1 MGKLIKYL
9 SPILIAIAVALVAW
23 CVFTTPEEA
32 TVENATAV
40 GSMLM
45 WGYAIAGAAI
55 VIAVLAAI
63 WDMIQK
69 PDGIKGTIFAGVAIV
84 AIIAGAYFIAN
95 GHDYQILDIGN
106 QTNFERGETVI
117 ADTSILVAYVA
128 GAGAILSAIY
138 SAVSDALK

>member
-23 CVFTTPEEA
+23 CVFTTPEDA

-69 PDGIKGTIFAGVAIV
+69 PDGIKGTIFVGVAIV

-106 QTNFERGETVI
+106 QTNFARFDTVI
-117 ADTSILVAYVA
+117 AAASILVAYVA

>member
-1 MGKLIKYL
+1 
-9 SPILIAIAVALVAW
+9 
-23 CVFTTPEEA
+23 
-32 TVENATAV
+32 
-40 GSMLM
+40 M

-69 PDGIKGTIFAGVAIV
+69 PDGIKGTIFVGVAIV

-117 ADTSILVAYVA
+117 ADTSIMVAYVA

-138 SAVSDALK
+138 SAISDALK

>member
-23 CVFTTPEEA
+23 CVFTTPEDA

-55 VIAVLAAI
+55 VIAVLTAI

-69 PDGIKGTIFAGVAIV
+69 PDGIKGTILAGVAIV

-106 QTNFERGETVI
+106 QTNFERFDTVI
-117 ADTSILVAYVA
+117 ADASILVAYVA

-138 SAVSDALK
+138 SAISDALK

>member
-69 PDGIKGTIFAGVAIV
+69 PDGIKGTIFVGVAIV

-138 SAVSDALK
+138 SAISDALK

>member
-23 CVFTTPEEA
+23 CVFTTPEDA

-138 SAVSDALK
+138 SAISDALK

>member
-23 CVFTTPEEA
+23 CVFTTPEDA

-117 ADTSILVAYVA
+117 ADASILVAYVA

-138 SAVSDALK
+138 SAISDALK

>member
-23 CVFTTPEEA
+23 CVFTTPEDA

-69 PDGIKGTIFAGVAIV
+69 PEGIKGTIFAGVAIV

-106 QTNFERGETVI
+106 QTNFARFDTVI
-117 ADTSILVAYVA
+117 ADASILVAYVA

-138 SAVSDALK
+138 SAISDALK

>member
-69 PDGIKGTIFAGVAIV
+69 PDGIKGTILAGVAIV

-106 QTNFERGETVI
+106 QTNFERFDTVI
-117 ADTSILVAYVA
+117 ADASILVAYVA

-138 SAVSDALK
+138 SAISDALK

>member
-23 CVFTTPEEA
+23 CVFTTPEDA

-69 PDGIKGTIFAGVAIV
+69 PDGIKGTIFAGVAII

-106 QTNFERGETVI
+106 QTNFARFDTVI
-117 ADTSILVAYVA
+117 ADASILVAYVA

>member
-23 CVFTTPEEA
+23 CVFTTPEDA

-95 GHDYQILDIGN
+95 GHDFQILDIGS

-138 SAVSDALK
+138 SAISDALK

>member
-23 CVFTTPEEA
+23 CVFTTPEEP
-32 TVENATAV
+32 TVQDATAV

-69 PDGIKGTIFAGVAIV
+69 PDGIKGTIFVGVAIV
-84 AIIAGAYFIAN
+84 AIIAGAFFVSHTKLPIYFLIFTK
-95 GHDYQILDIGN
+95 I
-106 QTNFERGETVI
+106 
-117 ADTSILVAYVA
+117 S
-128 GAGAILSAIY
+128 S
-138 SAVSDALK
+138 

>member
-23 CVFTTPEEA
+23 WVFTTPEEA

-63 WDMIQK
+63 WDMVQK
-69 PDGIKGTIFAGVAIV
+69 PDGIKGTIFVGVAIV

-138 SAVSDALK
+138 SAISDALK

>member
-23 CVFTTPEEA
+23 CVFTTPEDA

>member
-23 CVFTTPEEA
+23 CVFTTPEDA

-69 PDGIKGTIFAGVAIV
+69 PDGIKGTIFVGVAIV

-117 ADTSILVAYVA
+117 ADASILVAYVA

-138 SAVSDALK
+138 SAISDALK

>member
-9 SPILIAIAVALVAW
+9 SPILISIAVALVAW
-23 CVFTTPEEA
+23 CVFTTPEDA

-69 PDGIKGTIFAGVAIV
+69 PDGIKGTILAGVAIV

-106 QTNFERGETVI
+106 QTNFERFDTVI
-117 ADTSILVAYVA
+117 ADASILVAYVA

-138 SAVSDALK
+138 SAISDALK

>member
-23 CVFTTPEEA
+23 CVFTTPEDA

-106 QTNFERGETVI
+106 QTNFARFDTVI
-117 ADTSILVAYVA
+117 ADASILVAYVA

-138 SAVSDALK
+138 SAISDALK